1 MQIVKKGQLS
11 PWRDALVRKH
21 CLTSS
26 FGRIMKLKNGFLNKM
41 EGATVTNNRSRIA
54 RHCSH
59 FKTEALLSWREV
71 GMEFLIT
78 TGIVI
83 RDYYIHPNGM
93 NE

>member
-1 MQIVKKGQLS
+1 
-11 PWRDALVRKH
+11 
-21 CLTSS
+21 
-26 FGRIMKLKNGFLNKM
+26 MKLKNGFLNKM